1 MADQA
6 LLPDPT
12 SLHLLHIETEGN
24 VITMV
29 VRTTSSEAKCSLCE
43 KTSTKVHSR
52 YTRLLADLPWMGC
65 AVRLKLHLRRFFCQ
79 NPQCQRQIFAERLPN
94 VVAPYARRTVRLHDL
109 LTLIGFAVGGEAGRK
124 LAKGMKLS
132 TSPDTLLRLI
142 HTAQEISHPTPRVL
156 GVDDFAFRRRRT
168 YGTILIDLEK
178 RIPVDLLADREAAT
192 LAKWLQEHPGVEI
205 ISRDRGGD
213 YAKGAKE
220 GAPNAKQVADRWHL
234 LKNLSETMQSYFL
247 RKPSQLKAA
256 SAEPTSAS
264 SGETVPT
271 VPWHTGL
278 TKRQEEKSQKYHQ
291 ERVERYQK
299 IHDLFAKQVDVANI
313 ARQVGLSRQSVYTYL
328 QMKQPP
334 PRTRIHRQGRSH
346 LDPYK
351 DYLIRRW
358 NEGCRSAQQMYREI
372 KEQGYTGSSSAVQRF
387 IAPWRALKGQAR
399 SFKSVE
405 PKHEAM
411 ITPDEG
417 KKKRPPTALQVAH
430 WITFKEEQRLDWQK
444 TYLARLCQADQEI
457 AQTYELIQN
466 FTLMLRERQGEQW
479 DSWLKVVKEQ
489 GVAELQ
495 SFAQGLE
502 RDYDAVK
509 AGLTLK
515 WSQGPVEGHVHRLKL
530 IKRQTYGRASFGQLR
545 KRVLQCS

>member
-1 MADQA
+1 MADQT

-12 SLHLLHIETEGN
+12 SLHLLHIETEGK

-29 VRTTSSEAKCSLCE
+29 VRTTACEAKCSLCE
-43 KTSTKVHSR
+43 HTSTKVHSR
-52 YTRLLADLPWMGC
+52 YTRLLADLSWMGC

-79 NPQCQRQIFAERLPN
+79 NPECQRQIFAERLPN
-94 VVAPYARRTVRLHDL
+94 VVAPYARRTLRLHDL

-124 LAKGMKLS
+124 LVEGMKLS

-142 HTAQEISHPTPRVL
+142 HTAQEPSHPTPRVL

-178 RIPVDLLADREAAT
+178 RIPVDLLPDREAET
-192 LAKWLQEHPGVEI
+192 LAKWLIEHPGVELV
-205 ISRDRGGD
+205 SRDRGGD
-213 YAKGAKE
+213 YAKGATK
-220 GAPNAKQVADRWHL
+220 GAPDAKQIADRWHL

-247 RKPSQLKAA
+247 RKQPQLKAA
-256 SAEPTSAS
+256 STEPTSDPSQEA
-264 SGETVPT
+264 VPT
-271 VPWHTGL
+271 VPRHTGM

-291 ERVERYQK
+291 ERVERYHK
-299 IHDLFAKQVDVANI
+299 VHDLFTKQVDVANI
-313 ARQVGLSRQSVYTYL
+313 ARQVGLSRQGVYNYL

-334 PRTRIHRQGRSH
+334 PRTRIHQPGRPS

-358 NEGCRSAQQMYREI
+358 NEGCRNAQLLYREI
-372 KEQGYTGSSSAVQRF
+372 KAAGYTGGASAVGRF

-399 SFKSVE
+399 SFKSVA
-405 PKHEAM
+405 PKPELM
-411 ITPDEG
+411 IHPDEG

-430 WITFKEEQRLDWQK
+430 WTTFKEEQRLEWQK
-444 TYLARLCQADQEI
+444 VYLARLCQADQEI
-457 AQTYELIQN
+457 AHTYELIQG
-466 FTLMLRERQGEQW
+466 FTTMLRERQGDQL

-502 RDYDAVK
+502 RDYEAVK
-509 AGLTLK
+509 AGLTLE

-530 IKRQTYGRASFGQLR
+530 IKRQAYGRADFDQLR
-545 KRVLQCS
+545 KRVLRCA

>member
-1 MADQA
+1 M
-6 LLPDPT
+6 
-12 SLHLLHIETEGN
+12 
-24 VITMV
+24 
-29 VRTTSSEAKCSLCE
+29 
-43 KTSTKVHSR
+43 
-52 YTRLLADLPWMGC
+52 
-65 AVRLKLHLRRFFCQ
+65 
-79 NPQCQRQIFAERLPN
+79 
-94 VVAPYARRTVRLHDL
+94 
-109 LTLIGFAVGGEAGRK
+109 K
-124 LAKGMKLS
+124 LA

-142 HTAQEISHPTPRVL
+142 HTAQETSHPTPRVL

-178 RIPVDLLADREAAT
+178 HRPVDLLPDREADT
-192 LAKWLQEHPGVEI
+192 FAKWLMAHPGVEI

-213 YAKGAKE
+213 YAKGAKQ
-220 GAPNAKQVADRWHL
+220 GAPKAKQIADRWHL

-247 RKPSQLKAA
+247 RKHPQLKAA
-256 SAEPTSAS
+256 SAEPTS
-264 SGETVPT
+264 ETSEKAVST

-291 ERVERYQK
+291 ERVERYHK
-299 IHDLFAKQVDVANI
+299 IQDLFAKQVDVANI
-313 ARQVGLSRQSVYTYL
+313 ARQVGLSRQGVYTYL

-334 PRTRIHRQGRSH
+334 ERTRIHREGRPH

-372 KEQGYTGSSSAVQRF
+372 KVAGYTGGSSAVGRF

-405 PKHEAM
+405 PTSEIM

-430 WITFKEEQRLDWQK
+430 WITFREDQRLDWQK
-444 TYLARLCQADQEI
+444 AYLARLCQTDQEI
-457 AQTYELIQN
+457 ANTYELIQG
-466 FTLMLRERQGEQW
+466 FTTMLRERQGEQL

-502 RDYDAVK
+502 RDYEAVK
-509 AGLTLK
+509 AGLTLP

-530 IKRQTYGRASFGQLR
+530 IKRQAYGRAGFDQLR
-545 KRVLQCS
+545 KRVLRCA